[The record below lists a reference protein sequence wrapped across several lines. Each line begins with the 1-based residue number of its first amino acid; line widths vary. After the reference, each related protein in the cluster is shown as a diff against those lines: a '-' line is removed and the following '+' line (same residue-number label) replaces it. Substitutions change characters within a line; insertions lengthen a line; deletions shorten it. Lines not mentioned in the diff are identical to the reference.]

1 MGVLVIDIGTSGLR
15 AGLVRHDGTLHF
27 LNYEA
32 CRPDTPT
39 PGLVEFDAQKLAEAA
54 LRVCN
59 LTIEQSRKTDKIVAV
74 GITNQ
79 RASTVIWSKS
89 TGKPFG
95 PASKDAKDLSFLKCK
110 KSLTKGLTGAII

>member
-1 MGVLVIDIGTSGLR
+1 
-15 AGLVRHDGTLHF
+15 
-27 LNYEA
+27 
-32 CRPDTPT
+32 
-39 PGLVEFDAQKLAEAA
+39 EFDAQKLAEAA

-95 PASKDAKDLSFLKCK
+95 PALGWQDLRTVGECITAHAEHGIKLAPNHS
-110 KSLTKGLTGAII
+110 

>member
-15 AGLVRHDGTLHF
+15 AGLVRHDGTLHY

-79 RASTVIWSKS
+79 RASTVIWSELDAMFSVCSYALTDCTKILP
-89 TGKPFG
+89 TQCG
-95 PASKDAKDLSFLKCK
+95 PKWLAC
-110 KSLTKGLTGAII
+110 